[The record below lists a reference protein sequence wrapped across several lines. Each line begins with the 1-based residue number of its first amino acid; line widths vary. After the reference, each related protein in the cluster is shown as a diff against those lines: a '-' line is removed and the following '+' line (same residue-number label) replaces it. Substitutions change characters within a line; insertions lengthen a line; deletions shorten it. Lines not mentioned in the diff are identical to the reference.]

1 MTEYYLVDVKSISSN
16 QRRSSFNENDLD
28 KLARSIL
35 DSEILLK
42 PLILNQTGPE
52 SYEVIDGNFE
62 YYSAV
67 RAKEINPRG
76 GEMVSAFV
84 ISPKDQKNITE
95 QLSIL
100 NAAINRTVSSPSIP
114 INNTESDQRLSNL
127 EAHVDRAI
135 ADIKD
140 ESRKEFQRLNNQIT
154 DLKTQL
160 PQKIEALEVL
170 NNFGKVELTLKLQ
183 MASIKGKTAEKII
196 TSILKERKKQGFSSF
211 SDVVKRVEGLGD
223 KRMVAILDA
232 WNGTF

>member
-84 ISPKDQKNITE
+84 ISPKDQKI
-95 QLSIL
+95 
-100 NAAINRTVSSPSIP
+100 
-114 INNTESDQRLSNL
+114 
-127 EAHVDRAI
+127 
-135 ADIKD
+135 
-140 ESRKEFQRLNNQIT
+140 
-154 DLKTQL
+154 
-160 PQKIEALEVL
+160 
-170 NNFGKVELTLKLQ
+170 
-183 MASIKGKTAEKII
+183 
-196 TSILKERKKQGFSSF
+196 
-211 SDVVKRVEGLGD
+211 
-223 KRMVAILDA
+223 
-232 WNGTF
+232 